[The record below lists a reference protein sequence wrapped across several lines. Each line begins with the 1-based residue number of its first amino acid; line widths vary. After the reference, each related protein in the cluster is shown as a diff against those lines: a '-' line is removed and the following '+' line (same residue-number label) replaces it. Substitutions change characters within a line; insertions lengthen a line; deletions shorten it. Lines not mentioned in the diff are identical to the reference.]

1 MKNFV
6 RDDFGYINNRG
17 RSKYWGVTVRQ
28 DETSRDRWMVSYKPA
43 NGEETHSL
51 GAVGFHLKEHDAA
64 KFAAAIYETGQL
76 RQNTVKLKVLT
87 TDKKFVL
94 YTRNNALY
102 REAYTTQDVYQPAP
116 TVTLDEG
123 FDATPALTKEQ
134 VVRRVRRI
142 RKVKGDQVSKLTKL
156 ILEGNLSQKST
167 KALIAVLE
175 STLKSKA

>member
-28 DETSRDRWMVSYKPA
+28 DDTCRDRWMVSYKPA

-116 TVTLDEG
+116 TVTLDE
-123 FDATPALTKEQ
+123 ATEPELTQQQ
-134 VVRRVRRI
+134 VVRKVRRI

-175 STLKSKA
+175 STLKTKA